1 MAQQSYVVTDR
12 NQKHITSNVTVTVD
26 QQKDQHDVVIDL
38 KNQIGAY
45 ADTADFKVGR
55 PVADLVLT
63 KRRPA
68 NAPASLPGP
77 SQVVDPPARFAFEIT
92 PDDVARATGAGASAF
107 KLAFYA
113 GGRWHVVKDNIP
125 VHAGP
130 VSVDIS
136 KLGDPVYA
144 VSP

>member
-1 MAQQSYVVTDR
+1 MAHKSYVVTDR
-12 NQKHITSNVTVTVD
+12 NKKSITSSVTINLD
-26 QQKDQHDVVIDL
+26 PQKDQHEVVIDL
-38 KNQIGAY
+38 KDQIGAY
-45 ADTADFKVGR
+45 ADTADFHVGR

-68 NAPASLPGP
+68 NAPASLPTP
-77 SQVVDPPARFAFEIT
+77 SQVVDPPARFGFEIT
-92 PDDVARATGAGASAF
+92 PDDVARATSVGASAF

-113 GGRWHVVKDNIP
+113 GGRWHVVKEGIP
-125 VHAGP
+125 VQAGP